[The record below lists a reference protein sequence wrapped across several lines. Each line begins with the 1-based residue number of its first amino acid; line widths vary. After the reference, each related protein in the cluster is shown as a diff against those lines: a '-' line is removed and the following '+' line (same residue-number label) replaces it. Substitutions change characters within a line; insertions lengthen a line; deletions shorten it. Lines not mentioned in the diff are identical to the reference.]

1 MTSEQNGLAESLI
14 SLANER
20 NGHALPTDD
29 PRLETVRQQ
38 AARFGVEIEELQTL
52 LPLLNKRELEE
63 LDRLLNT
70 WTPQPHQVPPDG
82 DWWVLWLML
91 GGRGSGK
98 TDAMAHYVTNHV
110 LGPPCLE
117 SLPGGHRIAIIA
129 PNLGDA
135 VEACVT
141 GPSGLKAHS
150 GGIKFKTQGGLHI
163 QWPNGAE
170 GKLFGASFPED
181 VERLRAG
188 GNRCLAWLEE
198 LAAWQKLDECYD
210 HMRFGLRLGPHPHAV
225 ASTTPKPRK
234 RLKDLVADPKTALTI
249 ATTAQNRFLHPDV
262 RQFFY
267 DKYSGTRL
275 GRQELEGKLIDD
287 NPDSFWNR
295 ALLDA
300 HRVPRPPT
308 DLRRVV
314 IGVDPSGGQGAEND
328 EQGIMVCGVGPAPDD
343 WVADSTQLSTTLPHG
358 YVIADYSCK
367 LNPEGWGARVVQ
379 AWLDWKADLIV
390 VETNF
395 GGDMA
400 VAVIETAARERGV
413 FCNVQKRSASRG
425 KAIRAEPVAMLYE
438 QGRVHHVGVN
448 ALTELEDE
456 QCTWDPVSTAWSP
469 NRLDAAVWSLTEL
482 LVQGSVGVW
491 LI

>member
-1 MTSEQNGLAESLI
+1 MTSEPSELAASLI
-14 SLANER
+14 SRANGQ
-20 NGHALPTDD
+20 NGHVPPDD

-38 AARFGVEIEELQTL
+38 AARFGVEVEELQEL

-63 LDRLLNT
+63 LDRLLNA
-70 WTPQPHQVPPDG
+70 WTPQPHQIPPEG
-82 DWWVLWLML
+82 DWWLLWLML

-98 TDAMAHYVTNHV
+98 TDAMAHYVTQHV

-163 QWPNGAE
+163 VWPNGSE

-234 RLKDLVADPKTALTI
+234 RIKDLVNDPKTALTI
-249 ATTAQNRFLHPDV
+249 ATTAQNRFLHADV

-267 DKYSGTRL
+267 DKYAGTRL

-295 ALLDA
+295 ALLDSQ
-300 HRVPRPPT
+300 RVPRAPT

-314 IGVDPSGGQGAEND
+314 IGVDPSGGAGAEND
-328 EQGIMVCGVGPAPDD
+328 EQGIVVCGVGPAPDN
-343 WVADSTQLSTTLPHG
+343 WVADSTQLSGALPHG

-367 LNPEGWGARVVQ
+367 LHPEGWGARVVQ

-400 VAVIETAARERGV
+400 MAVIETAARERGIY
-413 FCNVQKRSASRG
+413 CNVQKRSASRG
-425 KAIRAEPVAMLYE
+425 KAIRAEPVAMLYD

-448 ALTELEDE
+448 GLTELEDE
-456 QCTWDPVSTAWSP
+456 MCTWDPVTTGWSP

-491 LI
+491 VI

>member
-1 MTSEQNGLAESLI
+1 LSSQ
-14 SLANER
+14 
-20 NGHALPTDD
+20 
-29 PRLETVRQQ
+29 ETVRQQ
-38 AARFGVEIEELQTL
+38 ALRFGVEVEELQTL
-52 LPLLNKRELEE
+52 LPLLSKRERDE
-63 LDRLLNT
+63 LDRLLNA
-70 WTPQPHQVPPDG
+70 WTPQPHQIPPTG
-82 DWWVLWLML
+82 TDWLLWLML

-110 LGPPCLE
+110 LGPPCLPT
-117 SLPGGHRIAIIA
+117 LPGGHRVAIIA

-141 GPSGLKAHS
+141 GPSGLRAHS
-150 GGIKFKTQGGLHI
+150 PGIQFKTQGGLHI
-163 QWPNGAE
+163 VWPNGAE

-198 LAAWQKLDECYD
+198 LAAWQKLNECYD
-210 HMRFGLRLGPHPHAV
+210 HMRFGLRLGPRPHAV
-225 ASTTPKPRK
+225 ASTTPKPRPF
-234 RLKDLVADPKTALTI
+234 LKTLVNDPKTALTI

-295 ALLDA
+295 TMLDRD
-300 HRVPRPPT
+300 RVARPPQE
-308 DLRRVV
+308 LRRVV
-314 IGVDPSGGQGAEND
+314 IGVDPSGGSGIGND
-328 EQGIMVCGVGPAPDD
+328 EQGIVVCGVGVPPDD
-343 WVADSTQLSTTLPHG
+343 WIADSTQLSTGLPHG
-358 YVIADYSCK
+358 YVLADYSCK
-367 LNPEGWGARVVQ
+367 KSPQGWGERVVQ
-379 AWLDWKADLIV
+379 AWLDWKADIIIV
-390 VETNF
+390 ESNF

-400 VAVIETAARERGV
+400 KAVIETASKERGV
-413 FCNVQKRSASRG
+413 FCNVQLRSASRG
-425 KAIRAEPVAMLYE
+425 KAIRAEPVAMLCD

-448 ALTELEDE
+448 ALSELEDE
-456 QCTWDPVSTAWSP
+456 MCTWEPGSNWSP
-469 NRLDAAVWSLTEL
+469 NRLDSYVWAMTEL

-491 LI
+491 II